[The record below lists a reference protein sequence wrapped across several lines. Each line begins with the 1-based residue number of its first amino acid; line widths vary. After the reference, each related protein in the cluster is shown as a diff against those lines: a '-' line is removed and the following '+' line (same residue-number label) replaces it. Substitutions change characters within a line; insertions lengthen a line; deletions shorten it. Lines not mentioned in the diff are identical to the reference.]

1 MVAPG
6 PIDSRARNALILGV
20 LSLVLSVL
28 TGIPAIWYGRQ
39 SLRHINAAVR
49 ELSGVIDVEVKLKE
63 GTVAVDFDPALAKQ
77 ELIVGAIQS
86 AGYDVTGTVG

>member
-1 MVAPG
+1 MAAQVSVCITPG
-6 PIDSRARNALILGV
+6 DDFEG
-20 LSLVLSVL
+20 LVV
-28 TGIPAIWYGRQ
+28 
-39 SLRHINAAVR
+39 RHINAAVR

-86 AGYDVTGTVG
+86 AGYDVTGTVS